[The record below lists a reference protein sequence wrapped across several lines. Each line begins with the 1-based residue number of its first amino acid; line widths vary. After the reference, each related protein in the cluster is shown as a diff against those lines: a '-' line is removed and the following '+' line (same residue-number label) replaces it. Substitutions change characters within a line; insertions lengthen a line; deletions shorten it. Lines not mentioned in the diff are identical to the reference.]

1 MNSISREPERGRQTA
16 FRHLLADAAETGP
29 LKIGTNRLRMAVD
42 EIAGDCQCD
51 VD

>member
-29 LKIGTNRLRMAVD
+29 LNLGPLVANYPARSAR
-42 EIAGDCQCD
+42 IACRRDCR
-51 VD
+51 